1 MIPLFTEV
9 DGNFP
14 NHHPDPVDYQN
25 LVDLQRAVVAHKAE
39 CGFAFDGDA
48 DRIGVVNKDG
58 EIIVTDRI
66 LMLFAEAVL
75 SKYTE
80 KKSIVFD
87 VKCSD
92 YLFHHIKACGGEPVI
107 WTTGHSRIKKKM
119 REVAAP
125 MAAEMSA
132 HIFFQDEWIGCDD
145 GMLAGARLL
154 YLAQQSGLSFSSLIE
169 QYQVGCL
176 SPEIRLPTSDETKHL
191 VIEQVRKMLN
201 DPQITNICEV
211 DGLRLSFQNGWG
223 LVRASLTE
231 PSITMRFEGSTQ
243 ETLSEI
249 QDKMTSWVNT
259 ALNQVGKTK

>member
-1 MIPLFTEV
+1 
-9 DGNFP
+9 
-14 NHHPDPVDYQN
+14 
-25 LVDLQRAVVAHKAE
+25 
-39 CGFAFDGDA
+39 
-48 DRIGVVNKDG
+48 
-58 EIIVTDRI
+58 
-66 LMLFAEAVL
+66 
-75 SKYTE
+75 
-80 KKSIVFD
+80 
-87 VKCSD
+87 
-92 YLFHHIKACGGEPVI
+92 
-107 WTTGHSRIKKKM
+107 M
-119 REVAAP
+119 RQVAAP